1 MKFFGRL
8 KIIFDV
14 RPILFDVQTK
24 IGREQKSGLFIPVSQ
39 NHSYFRAGLLKR
51 LHKFFSAER
60 YVVGGKYVS
69 LQQLNEAKDKLHID
83 I

>member
-39 NHSYFRAGLLKR
+39 NHSYFI
-51 LHKFFSAER
+51 S
-60 YVVGGKYVS
+60 S
-69 LQQLNEAKDKLHID
+69 LASLVKKGSILTKGTSKVMMPEE
-83 I
+83 

>member
-24 IGREQKSGLFIPVSQ
+24 IGREREMKKGVENQLGTLIVVCISVELLTLDS
-39 NHSYFRAGLLKR
+39 SYTWENLTLD
-51 LHKFFSAER
+51 
-60 YVVGGKYVS
+60 S
-69 LQQLNEAKDKLHID
+69 LE
-83 I
+83 

>member
-24 IGREQKSGLFIPVSQ
+24 IGREQKSGLFISVSQ
-39 NHSYFRAGLLKR
+39 NHSYFISSWA
-51 LHKFFSAER
+51 
-60 YVVGGKYVS
+60 S
-69 LQQLNEAKDKLHID
+69 LVRKGRIWAKGISKVMMPEE
-83 I
+83 